1 MLPCARASP
10 MSSLI
15 LRSRR
20 IPVSTFS
27 RSKIP
32 YSAASFSSSPARA
45 SYEKTIEH
53 LKIGRHTRVIF
64 QGFTGRQA
72 TANARES
79 LEWGTRIVGGVT
91 PGRNG
96 EHLGLPVLPSV
107 RAAKDHLKPDATG
120 IYVAAH
126 QAAAA
131 IEEAIE
137 AEIPLIVAVAEHI
150 PLHDILRIHSMLNT
164 QGKSRLVGANA
175 PGIISA
181 IGHCRIGFQPLPTF
195 APGHVGIVAKSGTL
209 SYETVASVTRAGLG
223 QSLCIGMG
231 GDVIAG
237 TNFVDALKVFEHDSD
252 TEGIILVGEIG
263 GRAEEEAAEWIKEYR
278 RRSANPKPI
287 AALVGG
293 IRAPPGRVMGHAGA
307 WVGPGENSAEVKYK
321 TLQDAGA
328 VMVDHP
334 SQFGQMMRT
343 LLAERERKVKE
354 IAGRGGNSLNPRTPS
369 AHLSEQKSAT
379 ASAASGPHRRGYHT
393 LAQRPRII
401 SASRT
406 QNIPLQKRGL
416 HLNSI
421 QAADLL
427 SQHGITV
434 SSEPPSTNEPS
445 RLISL
450 TIDRSARSPSFYVS
464 PSTHPKDM
472 HARARHIPFAYHTG
486 PTDETIDTVLQHTQL
501 SSASANTVSAVV
513 QLLRS
518 LWSLYTT
525 HEAITLST
533 HVCLT
538 TPASQDTPSPPLH
551 ITNPSLTFDDAAF
564 RSCKRHESLH
574 ALRDTSASAI
584 DAAEL
589 AAEHHGIVYIKLP
602 GGDPAQQQQDNNRH
616 SIGTLVNGAGLAMNT
631 VDALSLPSAAGP
643 AVAANFL
650 DTGGKATA
658 ETVARSFELLLADA
672 RVSVIFVNIFGGL
685 TLCDMIAQGVLL
697 AFEQLGLE
705 EKGVPVVVRLRG
717 TREKE
722 GQDVIAKSGKRVWAF
737 DDFREAAEK
746 CKQLAR
752 ERDAGRVV
760 G

>member
-1 MLPCARASP
+1 MLPCARAP
-10 MSSLI
+10 TMSSLI
-15 LRSRR
+15 LRRW

-27 RSKIP
+27 PSKT
-32 YSAASFSSSPARA
+32 SFSSAAARA
-45 SYEKTIEH
+45 SYYERTIEH

-72 TANARES
+72 TANAKES
-79 LEWGTRIVGGVT
+79 IEWGTRIVGGVT
-91 PGRNG
+91 PGRDG

-181 IGHCRIGFQPLPTF
+181 IGRCRIGFQPLPTF

-231 GDVIAG
+231 GDVVAG

-263 GRAEEEAAEWIKEYR
+263 GRAEEEAAEWIKEYK
-278 RRSANPKPI
+278 RRSSNPKPI

-293 IRAPPGRVMGHAGA
+293 ILAPPGRVMGHAGA
-307 WVGPGENSAEVKYK
+307 WVGPGENSAEKKYRI
-321 TLQDAGA
+321 LQDAGA

-334 SQFGQMMRT
+334 SHFGQVMKD
-343 LLAERERKVKE
+343 LLAKS
-354 IAGRGGNSLNPRTPS
+354 GRNVQKIQNSAS
-369 AHLSEQKSAT
+369 
-379 ASAASGPHRRGYHT
+379 ASAASGSQRRSYHT
-393 LAQRPRII
+393 SARRPRPTP
-401 SASRT
+401 ASRLGAT
-406 QNIPLQKRGL
+406 PFQKRGL
-416 HLNSI
+416 HLNSA

-434 SSEPPSTNEPS
+434 GAEPLSTAEPS

-450 TIDRSARSPSFYVS
+450 TIDRSARSPSFYIS

-472 HARARHIPFAYHTG
+472 HARARHIPFSYNTG
-486 PTDETIDTVLQHTQL
+486 PTQETLDTVLQHTQL
-501 SSASANTVSAVV
+501 SAAPADAVSAVV

-533 HVCLT
+533 HVSL
-538 TPASQDTPSPPLH
+538 APSTKQGAGSSP
-551 ITNPSLTFDDAAF
+551 IQVTSPSLSFDDAAF
-564 RSCKRHESLH
+564 RSCKRHADLH
-574 ALRDTSASAI
+574 ALRDTSPSAI

-589 AAEHHGIVYIKLP
+589 AAERHGIVYIKLP
-602 GGDPAQQQQDNNRH
+602 GANNAGTNQTH

-631 VDALSLPSAAGP
+631 VDALSLPSAGTSGSSGSH
-643 AVAANFL
+643 VAANFL
-650 DTGGKATA
+650 DTGGKATS
-658 ETVARSFELLLADA
+658 ETVARSFELLLGDP
-672 RVSVIFVNIFGGL
+672 RVAVIFVNIFGGL
-685 TLCDMIAQGVLL
+685 TLCDMIARGVLL
-697 AFEQLGLE
+697 AFEELGLE
-705 EKGVPVVVRLRG
+705 ERGVPVVVRLRG

-722 GQDVIAKSGKRVWAF
+722 GQAVIAQSGKRVWAF
-737 DDFREAAEK
+737 DGFDEAVAK
-746 CKQLAR
+746 CKELAR
-752 ERDAGRVV
+752 ERSGGTV
-760 G
+760 GDERHC